1 MSYNAGLVTSNAFAL
16 LTGAKSQTN
25 ATPDTVE
32 PAGTG
37 WITVPAGATD
47 GVAFTGA
54 VLMRGI
60 LSSTAATK
68 GRIGD
73 DNDTS
78 SYWEQ
83 ACFYVPTSDANR
95 NWTGEMSDDELCF
108 YRSSGATINVE
119 MLERISSYSPLF
131 ESTLPR
137 FCVWRMS

>member
-60 LSSTAATK
+60 LSSTAA
-68 GRIGD
+68 
-73 DNDTS
+73 
-78 SYWEQ
+78 YWEQ